1 MSFGTAVYCF
11 FQLVTRLKH
20 GSGYRVI
27 YIKIKRLYREK
38 TAYIKTH
45 ETARGPHR
53 RDVTHIL
60 SKVSGFL
67 LKSFHFR
74 RLQRRQV
81 FFPHT
86 NPYISNITQQG
97 CSYFELGLPVM
108 ILARSKTDKA
118 AVFETIC
125 YASFT
130 LLRLNIVYGAILKS
144 TSCNGF
150 KRRFSYFLATFR
162 VTIGSV
168 TQQTLRATVYS

>member
-53 RDVTHIL
+53 RDATHIL
-60 SKVSGFL
+60 NKVSGFL

-81 FFPHT
+81 FSP
-86 NPYISNITQQG
+86 IQ
-97 CSYFELGLPVM
+97 
-108 ILARSKTDKA
+108 IL
-118 AVFETIC
+118 
-125 YASFT
+125 
-130 LLRLNIVYGAILKS
+130 
-144 TSCNGF
+144 
-150 KRRFSYFLATFR
+150 TFR
-162 VTIGSV
+162 I
-168 TQQTLRATVYS
+168 LRNKDAHISSLGYL